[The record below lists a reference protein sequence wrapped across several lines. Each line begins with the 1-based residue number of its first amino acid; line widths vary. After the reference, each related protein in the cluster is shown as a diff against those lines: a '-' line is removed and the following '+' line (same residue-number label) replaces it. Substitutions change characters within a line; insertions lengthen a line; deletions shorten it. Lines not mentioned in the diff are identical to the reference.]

1 MSHVVRAS
9 LLIELIFLEELS
21 SLQER
26 VVRASLLT
34 ELVFLE
40 ELSLPSDVFLSTEL
54 SLSLLFLSMSFFW
67 LLLSSAPS
75 LALVSLLDKVVTV
88 MRRGLVPDDAFI
100 LGLGLMLLICKTI
113 KQKNW
118 LCFITQL
125 NYL

>member
-9 LLIELIFLEELS
+9 LLTELIFLEELS

-40 ELSLPSDVFLSTEL
+40 ELSLPSDVLSTEL

-75 LALVSLLDKVVTV
+75 LALGSLLDKVVTV
-88 MRRGLVPDDAFI
+88 MRRGLVPDDVFI
-100 LGLGLMLLICKTI
+100 LGLGLMLLI
-113 KQKNW
+113 
-118 LCFITQL
+118 
-125 NYL
+125 